1 VQTVA
6 PWARPVGGIAYRAGR
21 HIRGARE
28 VVTSASPVGGNA
40 TTSNTPGYQPVHSL
54 ISRRVATVALIDDLL
69 GDLIQ
74 EFPFLLCEFLV
85 GEDARVAQRGQLTKL
100 GGDAGD
106 RAAGRGLRRRRL
118 SGSRGRPNPLPT
130 ARAAAECSAAAS
142 PSQAVAAAS
151 IGPEP
156 GPVYIRAELISGGS
170 AAKSMSVPPIGS
182 NDARAVTA
190 SVTTYWDGAA
200 KTGPAIDRTSFRSTC
215 PARQGGRHRAERTS

>member
-1 VQTVA
+1 
-6 PWARPVGGIAYRAGR
+6 
-21 HIRGARE
+21 
-28 VVTSASPVGGNA
+28 
-40 TTSNTPGYQPVHSL
+40 
-54 ISRRVATVALIDDLL
+54 VATVALIDDLL

-118 SGSRGRPNPLPT
+118 SGSRGRPDPLPT

-170 AAKSMSVPPIGS
+170 AAHVSPS
-182 NDARAVTA
+182 
-190 SVTTYWDGAA
+190 
-200 KTGPAIDRTSFRSTC
+200 DRVKR
-215 PARQGGRHRAERTS
+215 RQGSDGFGDDVLGRRSQNRASN